1 MKYLSG
7 FILLLAVGCGSDSQT
22 EPAENTIAKEDSVSA
37 NIEPDANTSTPYD
50 QQWNDFQ
57 TAVLEKNAEL
67 VQDFMDTDLIDAE
80 SLIETLHA
88 DWILEEFKL
97 TKFIDLK
104 DSEYNEI
111 PVKEF
116 SVYDEFTDEE
126 GNTYESATMFY
137 FELKEGKMKL
147 IGMLAAG

>member
-1 MKYLSG
+1 MKYFSAL
-7 FILLLAVGCGSDSQT
+7 ILFLIVSCGSETENGTTENSVTEKDSISDV
-22 EPAENTIAKEDSVSA
+22 IAPDVDISTSYESLW
-37 NIEPDANTSTPYD
+37 IE
-50 QQWNDFQ
+50 FQ
-57 TAVLEKNAEL
+57 TAVLDKNADV
-67 VQDFMDTDLIDAE
+67 VQDYIDTDIIEAE

-88 DWILEEFKL
+88 DWILEEFKA
-97 TKFIDLK
+97 TAFIDLK